1 MRALRLIFVFHY
13 FLLGVSFVFSQ
24 NSEDSNNQE
33 LSDEEGEYSAGSEG
47 GGVEPQTSSGN
58 PQLTYPNVGT
68 DTMLGISPSDSSQAS
83 PKLKGAKKSAVQ
95 PKKKPINAV
104 KAIKVRPMLS
114 RAAPPPKPPL
124 SDTNQDAKDRQRL
137 NELGLTSEQVKRY
150 NRLSGNA
157 QQQILTEPQK
167 VILRLLGMD
176 GFERTEADIFFTHDS
191 ELQGLLLSLSDDD
204 QVVVR
209 LLDPQV
215 DGVLLKESLK
225 KIQGSGEVNVRK
237 PESDPPS
244 MNPRNP
250 TNTRAQ
256 LLAERLRLRND
267 DSIMSEL
274 LEFSDGSL
282 DDDWLRV
289 GEIAE
294 VLTRDLEIFNFGN
307 IESFTAEEVWSN
319 PFFPEIANV
328 YDQLELDGL
337 VHGADKILGGN
348 NLDLILHENANAF
361 SRHFSE
367 GIEEIVLMSGGTLN
381 FMGDVSFRS
390 SQSED
395 TRVVIMSSGSYL
407 NKPGVTIKS
416 ATKDLVL
423 ASRENL
429 TLSQI
434 NLEAVERVAI
444 RGMRDVDLNQVH
456 LKADLL
462 ATIKAKR
469 DLNVQGL
476 TFNQDISRILMEA
489 QTMRLRDVHF
499 PGLAQVRL
507 NSLKGAIDGRY
518 PNFGN
523 VSAAQQ
529 IGRVN
534 FIQNVTS
541 GGNLLKDRPSFDLHG
556 KNIEIGKIARP

>member
-13 FLLGVSFVFSQ
+13 FLLGGSFVFSQ

-33 LSDEEGEYSAGSEG
+33 LSEEEGDYSAGSEG
-47 GGVEPQTSSGN
+47 GDVEPQTSSGN
-58 PQLTYPNVGT
+58 PQITDPNIGT
-68 DTMLGISPSDSSQAS
+68 DTMLGDSPSDSSQAS
-83 PKLKGAKKSAVQ
+83 PKLEGAMKPAVQ
-95 PKKKPINAV
+95 PKEKPINAF
-104 KAIKVRPMLS
+104 KAIMGRPMFSQSTAL
-114 RAAPPPKPPL
+114 PKPPL
-124 SDTNQDAKDRQRL
+124 SDTNPDVRDRQKL
-137 NELGLTSEQVKRY
+137 NELGLTREQVERY
-150 NRLSGNA
+150 NRLSENA
-157 QQQILTEPQK
+157 QQQILTKPKK
-167 VILRLLGMD
+167 VIHRLLGMV
-176 GFERTEADIFFTHDS
+176 GFERTEADIFFAHDS
-191 ELQGLLLSLSDDD
+191 ELQGLLLSLSGDD

-215 DGVLLKESLK
+215 DGVLLRESLK
-225 KIQGSGEVNVRK
+225 KIQGFGEVNVRK

-250 TNTRAQ
+250 TNSRAL
-256 LLAERLRLRND
+256 LLADRLRSRDD
-267 DSIMSEL
+267 DSLMSEL
-274 LEFSDGSL
+274 LEFSGGSL
-282 DDDWLRV
+282 DEDWLRV

-294 VLTRDLEIFNFGN
+294 VLTRDLKISNFGN

-319 PFFPEIANV
+319 PFFPEIANL

-348 NLDLILHENANAF
+348 DLILRENANAF

-367 GIEEIVLMSGGTLN
+367 GIEEIVLMSGGTLS

-395 TRVVIMSSGSYL
+395 TRVVIMSSGTFL
-407 NKPGVTIKS
+407 NKPGVTVKT
-416 ATKDLVL
+416 ATRDLVL

-434 NLEAVERVAI
+434 NLEAVDRVAI

-469 DLNVQGL
+469 DLNVHGL

-523 VSAAQQ
+523 VAAAQQ

>member
-1 MRALRLIFVFHY
+1 
-13 FLLGVSFVFSQ
+13 
-24 NSEDSNNQE
+24 
-33 LSDEEGEYSAGSEG
+33 
-47 GGVEPQTSSGN
+47 
-58 PQLTYPNVGT
+58 
-68 DTMLGISPSDSSQAS
+68 
-83 PKLKGAKKSAVQ
+83 
-95 PKKKPINAV
+95 
-104 KAIKVRPMLS
+104 
-114 RAAPPPKPPL
+114 
-124 SDTNQDAKDRQRL
+124 
-137 NELGLTSEQVKRY
+137 
-150 NRLSGNA
+150 
-157 QQQILTEPQK
+157 
-167 VILRLLGMD
+167 
-176 GFERTEADIFFTHDS
+176 
-191 ELQGLLLSLSDDD
+191 
-204 QVVVR
+204 
-209 LLDPQV
+209 
-215 DGVLLKESLK
+215 
-225 KIQGSGEVNVRK
+225 
-237 PESDPPS
+237 
-244 MNPRNP
+244 
-250 TNTRAQ
+250 
-256 LLAERLRLRND
+256 
-267 DSIMSEL
+267 
-274 LEFSDGSL
+274 
-282 DDDWLRV
+282 
-289 GEIAE
+289 
-294 VLTRDLEIFNFGN
+294 
-307 IESFTAEEVWSN
+307 
-319 PFFPEIANV
+319 V

-348 NLDLILHENANAF
+348 DLILRENANAF

-367 GIEEIVLMSGGTLN
+367 GIEEIVLMSGGTLS

-395 TRVVIMSSGSYL
+395 TRVVIMSSGSFL
-407 NKPGVTIKS
+407 SKPGVTVKT
-416 ATKDLVL
+416 ATRDLVL

-434 NLEAVERVAI
+434 NLEAVDRVAI

-469 DLNVQGL
+469 DLNVHGL

-523 VSAAQQ
+523 VAAAQQ

>member
-1 MRALRLIFVFHY
+1 MRALRLICVIYY
-13 FLLGVSFVFSQ
+13 FLLGVTFVFSQ

-33 LSDEEGEYSAGSEG
+33 PSDEEGEYSAGSEG
-47 GGVEPQTSSGN
+47 GAVESQTSTGN
-58 PQLTYPNVGT
+58 ALGTDRNIGT
-68 DTMLGISPSDSSQAS
+68 DTMLGDSPSDSSGPS
-83 PKLKGAKKSAVQ
+83 PKLGGAMKPAVQ
-95 PKKKPINAV
+95 PKKKPINAF
-104 KAIKVRPMLS
+104 KAILGRPMFSQSTAL
-114 RAAPPPKPPL
+114 PKPPL
-124 SDTNQDAKDRQRL
+124 SDTNPDVRGKQKL
-137 NELGLTSEQVKRY
+137 NELGLTREQVERY
-150 NRLSGNA
+150 NRLSENA
-157 QQQILTEPQK
+157 QQQILTEPKK
-167 VILRLLGMD
+167 VIRRLLGMD
-176 GFERTEADIFFTHDS
+176 GFERSEADIFFNHDP
-191 ELQGLLLSLSDDD
+191 ELQDLLLSLSDNLI
-204 QVVVR
+204 VVR

-215 DGVLLKESLK
+215 DRVLLKESLE
-225 KIQGSGEVNVRK
+225 KILGFGEVVVK
-237 PESDPPS
+237 EPGSVPPPI
-244 MNPRNP
+244 NPRNP
-250 TNTRAQ
+250 TNTRAL
-256 LLAERLRLRND
+256 LLADRLRLRND
-267 DSIMSEL
+267 DSLMSEL

-282 DDDWLRV
+282 DEHWLRV

-294 VLTRDLEIFNFGN
+294 VLTRNLEISNFGK
-307 IESFTAEEVWSN
+307 IESFSAEEVWSN

-337 VHGADKILGGN
+337 VNGADKILGGN
-348 NLDLILHENANAF
+348 DLIVRENANAF

-367 GIEEIVLMSGGTLN
+367 GIDEIVLMSGGTLN
-381 FMGDVSFRS
+381 FMGDITFRS
-390 SQSED
+390 TQSED
-395 TRVVIMSSGSYL
+395 TRVVIMSSGSFA
-407 NKPGVTIKS
+407 NKPGVTIKT

-434 NLEAVERVAI
+434 NLEATDRIAI
-444 RGMRDVDLNQVH
+444 RGMRDVNLDQVH

-469 DLNVQGL
+469 DLNVHGL

-523 VSAAQQ
+523 VAAAQQ

>member
-1 MRALRLIFVFHY
+1 M
-13 FLLGVSFVFSQ
+13 
-24 NSEDSNNQE
+24 
-33 LSDEEGEYSAGSEG
+33 
-47 GGVEPQTSSGN
+47 EPQTFSGN
-58 PQLTYPNVGT
+58 PQITDPNIGT
-68 DTMLGISPSDSSQAS
+68 DIMLGDSPSDSSQAS
-83 PKLKGAKKSAVQ
+83 PKLEGAMKPAVQ
-95 PKKKPINAV
+95 PKKKPINAILV
-104 KAIKVRPMLS
+104 LKSRPVFS
-114 RAAPPPKPPL
+114 RADPPQRPPI
-124 SDTNQDAKDRQRL
+124 SDTNPDVRDRQKL
-137 NELGLTSEQVKRY
+137 NELGLTREQVERY
-150 NRLSGNA
+150 NRLSENA
-157 QQQILTEPQK
+157 QQQILTKPKK
-167 VILRLLGMD
+167 VIHRLLGMV
-176 GFERTEADIFFTHDS
+176 GFERTEADIFFAHDS
-191 ELQGLLLSLSDDD
+191 ELQGLLLSLSGDD

-215 DGVLLKESLK
+215 DGVLLRESLK
-225 KIQGSGEVNVRK
+225 KIQGFGEVNVRK

-250 TNTRAQ
+250 TNTRAL
-256 LLAERLRLRND
+256 LLAERLRSRND

-282 DDDWLRV
+282 DEDWLRV

-294 VLTRDLEIFNFGN
+294 VLTRDLKISNFGN

-348 NLDLILHENANAF
+348 DLILRENANAF

-367 GIEEIVLMSGGTLN
+367 GIEEIVLMSGGTLS

-395 TRVVIMSSGSYL
+395 TRVVIMSSGTFL
-407 NKPGVTIKS
+407 NKPGVTVKT
-416 ATKDLVL
+416 ATRDLVL

-434 NLEAVERVAI
+434 NLEAVDRVAI

-469 DLNVQGL
+469 DLNVHGL

-523 VSAAQQ
+523 VAAAQQ

>member
-1 MRALRLIFVFHY
+1 MRALRLICVIYY
-13 FLLGVSFVFSQ
+13 FLLGVTFVFSQ

-33 LSDEEGEYSAGSEG
+33 PSDEEGEYSAGSEG
-47 GGVEPQTSSGN
+47 GAVESQTSTGN
-58 PQLTYPNVGT
+58 ALGTDRNIGT
-68 DTMLGISPSDSSQAS
+68 DTMLGDSPSDSSGPS
-83 PKLKGAKKSAVQ
+83 PKLGGAMKPAVQ
-95 PKKKPINAV
+95 PKKKPINAF
-104 KAIKVRPMLS
+104 KAILGRPMFSQSTAL
-114 RAAPPPKPPL
+114 PKPPL
-124 SDTNQDAKDRQRL
+124 SDTNPDVRGKQKL
-137 NELGLTSEQVKRY
+137 NELGLTREQVERY
-150 NRLSGNA
+150 NRLSENA
-157 QQQILTEPQK
+157 QQQILTEPK
-167 VILRLLGMD
+167 EVIKRLLGMD
-176 GFERTEADIFFTHDS
+176 GFERTEADIFLNHDS
-191 ELQGLLLSLSDDD
+191 KLQDLLLSLSDDLI
-204 QVVVR
+204 VVR

-215 DGVLLKESLK
+215 DRALLKESLE
-225 KIQGSGEVNVRK
+225 KILGFGEVVVK
-237 PESDPPS
+237 EPGSVPPPI
-244 MNPRNP
+244 NPRNP
-250 TNTRAQ
+250 TNTRAL
-256 LLAERLRLRND
+256 LLADRLRLRND
-267 DSIMSEL
+267 DSLMSEL

-282 DDDWLRV
+282 DEHWLRV

-294 VLTRDLEIFNFGN
+294 VLTRNLEISNFGK
-307 IESFTAEEVWSN
+307 IESFSAEEVWSN

-337 VHGADKILGGN
+337 VNGADKILGGN
-348 NLDLILHENANAF
+348 DLIVRENANAF

-381 FMGDVSFRS
+381 FMGDISFRS
-390 SQSED
+390 NQSED
-395 TRVVIMSSGSYL
+395 TRVVIMSSGSFA
-407 NKPGVTIKS
+407 NKPGVTIKT

-434 NLEAVERVAI
+434 NLEATERIAI
-444 RGMRDVDLNQVH
+444 RGMRDVSLDQVH

-469 DLNVQGL
+469 DLNVHGL

-523 VSAAQQ
+523 VAAAQQ